1 MALEKNIA
9 LVKQMKKPGSG
20 KDLAPLQKEL
30 DIVQT
35 VQAKLEAGMS
45 MDQIA
50 MELQAGVTRPAS
62 SGGRAALG
70 SSPRGSTSVGKPVN
84 RKKMRKKKLQ

>member
-30 DIVQT
+30 DIVQA

-50 MELQAGVTRPAS
+50 MKLQAGVHTS
-62 SGGRAALG
+62 SGVRAALG
-70 SSPRGSTSVGKPVN
+70 SPRGSTSVGKPVN

>member
-30 DIVQT
+30 DIVQA

-50 MELQAGVTRPAS
+50 MKLQAGVHTS
-62 SGGRAALG
+62 SGVRAALG